1 MNILTSLKN
10 YIDNWDQKEFRNYIL
25 IAFGVLI
32 ALMGLIVFLYYRN
45 ISSLRS
51 RIAIVNKHRVAVR
64 ELVSRYD
71 LVKKLQ
77 VGVDAILAKEKD
89 FKISQYFDQLLQKL
103 GLMSNK
109 TQDVETMS
117 QEVLDGYYTEW
128 TLYANLTNMNTKK
141 MSELLHAI
149 ELEERIYTKDVEV
162 ERSTTNPN
170 AINVKLTIATLEPKV
185 ETPKEIES

>member
-1 MNILTSLKN
+1 MNIFTSLKN
-10 YIDNWDQKEFRNYIL
+10 YIDAWDQKEFRNYML
-25 IAFGVLI
+25 IAFGIVI
-32 ALMGLIVFLYYRN
+32 ALLALIMFLYYRN
-45 ISSLRS
+45 IASYRT
-51 RIAIVNKHRVAVR
+51 RMTAINKHRTTAR
-64 ELVSRYD
+64 DLVTRYD

-77 VGVDAILAKEKD
+77 VGVDVILAKEKD
-89 FKISQYFDQLLQKL
+89 FKISQYFEQLLQKL
-103 GLMSNK
+103 GLTSNK

-117 QEVLDGYYTEW
+117 EEVLDGYYTEW

-141 MSELLHAI
+141 MTELLHAI

-185 ETPKEIES
+185 ETPKETEG

>member
-1 MNILTSLKN
+1 MSMFTSLKN
-10 YIDNWDQKEFRNYIL
+10 YIDAWDQKEFRNYTA
-25 IAFGVLI
+25 IAFGIILLLLAVIL
-32 ALMGLIVFLYYRN
+32 FLYYRN
-45 ISSLRS
+45 VSYIRS
-51 RIAIVNKHRVAVR
+51 RTTAINKQRLVVR

-71 LVKKLQ
+71 LVKKQQ

-89 FKISQYFDQLLQKL
+89 FKISQYFEQLLQKL
-103 GLMSNK
+103 GLTANK

-117 QEVLDGYYTEW
+117 EEVLDGYTEW

-149 ELEERIYTKDVEV
+149 ELEERIYTKEVEV

-170 AINVKLTIATLEPKV
+170 ALNVKLTIATLEPKV
-185 ETPKEIES
+185 EAAKETEG

>member
-1 MNILTSLKN
+1 MNILASLKN
-10 YIDNWDQKEFRNYIL
+10 YVDTLDQKEFRNYVLIGFGIL
-25 IAFGVLI
+25 IAL
-32 ALMGLIVFLYYRN
+32 LGLIVFLYYRN
-45 ISSLRS
+45 ITSLRS
-51 RIAIVNKHRVAVR
+51 RIATVNKHRLATR
-64 ELVSRYD
+64 DLVSRYD

-103 GLMSNK
+103 GLTNNK

-117 QEVLDGYYTEW
+117 EEVLDGYYTEW

-149 ELEERIYTKDVEV
+149 ELEERIYAKDVEI

-185 ETPKEIES
+185 ETTKETEG

>member
-1 MNILTSLKN
+1 MNILTSLKSS
-10 YIDNWDQKEFRNYIL
+10 IDSWDQKDFRNYIL
-25 IAFGVLI
+25 VGFAILI
-32 ALMGLIVFLYYRN
+32 ALLGLIVFLYYRN
-45 ISSLRS
+45 IASLRS
-51 RIAIVNKHRVAVR
+51 RIATVNKHRSATR
-64 ELVSRYD
+64 DLVSRYD

-103 GLMSNK
+103 NLTNNK

-141 MSELLHAI
+141 MSELMHAI
-149 ELEERIYTKDVEV
+149 ELEERIYTKDVEI
-162 ERSTTNPN
+162 ERSTTNPS

-185 ETPKEIES
+185 EPTKETEG